1 MSPQYAFNS
10 APANMPI
17 MMASGGLP
25 AAARQVQEQGRY
37 GDSMLMHVSPGEV
50 KGLQALAQSQGT
62 SLTTNPNTGL
72 PEAFKLK
79 DILPTLLGVGA
90 SFLFPAAAPWM
101 IGAGIGGIETLR
113 TGDLG
118 RGLMAGLGAFGG
130 AGLGSSLVGAGGQA
144 AMTGEVARQ
153 AAGTA
158 GAAQMG
164 TQAGADAILAAG
176 ARPETFMGNLQMAG
190 QGVSAL
196 GQPGGFSNLATSLGQ
211 TFPSTTAK
219 VAAATPAVMGVS
231 ETFSPKYD
239 FPTTPEGT
247 SNYAG
252 PYYPTAR
259 DVLYPDEGRR
269 SSREF
274 TYFTPSNPVPGFAPF
289 RAAQG
294 GLVALAEGG
303 EFLDDG
309 SFVIDARTVAEI
321 GNGSS
326 NAGKEILA
334 QIGGR
339 PVEGPGDGV
348 SDSVPAMIEGGQE
361 ARVARDEVIFD
372 ADTVREIGDGSVK
385 RGAQKLYALMDQAHK
400 ARKQADRGEDTGVG
414 LGALSAGMA

>member
-1 MSPQYAFNS
+1 MN
-10 APANMPI
+10 
-17 MMASGGLP
+17 GLP
-25 AAARQVQEQGRY
+25 AIANNLAAKGRY
-37 GDSMLMHVSPGEV
+37 GDSMLVHMSPDEV
-50 KGLQALAQSQGT
+50 RGLQALAISKGD
-62 SLTTNPNTGL
+62 SLTINPHTGL

-79 DILPTLLGVGA
+79 DILAPIAGAALMMVPGMQPWAAGLMVGGFEA
-90 SFLFPAAAPWM
+90 
-101 IGAGIGGIETLR
+101 LR
-113 TGDLG
+113 TGDIG
-118 RGLMAGLGAFGG
+118 RGLTAGLGAWGG
-130 AGLGSSLVGAGGQA
+130 AGLGSAAGIGGGAAKSIGSATVSELPSLAAQSAGDSLMASSIGGMPTNIGNIAAQQA
-144 AMTGEVARQ
+144 VDAGINIAAAPSVPGI

-158 GAAQMG
+158 GPPSFLDRYVTSMG
-164 TQAGADAILAAG
+164 SPTKAI
-176 ARPETFMGNLQMAG
+176 MGG
-190 QGVSAL
+190 
-196 GQPGGFSNLATSLGQ
+196 
-211 TFPSTTAK
+211 
-219 VAAATPAVMGVS
+219 MGVA
-231 ETFSPKYD
+231 SPVLASMQPTYD

-259 DVLYPDEGRR
+259 DVVYPDEERRR

-274 TYFTPSNPVPGFAPF
+274 SYFSPSNPVPGFAPF

-294 GLVALAEGG
+294 GLVALAKGG

-339 PVEGPGDGV
+339 SVEGPGDGV

-372 ADTVREIGDGSVK
+372 ADTVREIGDGSIK

-400 ARKQADRGEDTGVG
+400 ARKQAGRGEDTGTG
-414 LGALSAGMA
+414 LAALATAGAV